1 MSCHTRRKT
10 LSFVFPIVCLLLSTP
25 GCLATRDWVTA
36 QLSPLTGRVSEVET
50 RLNQTDAKVES
61 TQNRLEHLR
70 LERQFV
76 LNLKEGAIFAPNS
89 AILTPE
95 ARRQIDGFL
104 NDLQE
109 RQSVFFLVAGHS
121 DRRGSADHNYALGQQ
136 RAARVAQYLIVQKG
150 IDPLR
155 VNVVSYGASVP
166 VADNA
171 TPEGRHKNRRVEI
184 LVYREGITAS
194 EAPPRP
200 EAQGPEGTQLL
211 PAQQ

>member
-1 MSCHTRRKT
+1 
-10 LSFVFPIVCLLLSTP
+10 LSTP

-200 EAQGPEGTQLL
+200 EVQRPEGTQLL
-211 PAQQ
+211 H